1 MFALYHRPH
10 FVDPIRLIVA
20 GVNEDGTLN
29 LANGDGQ
36 IVVSNC
42 VEVKSIPQIGQC
54 VREETLESKP
64 VTETKTRKSKS
75 K

>member
-10 FVDPIRLIVA
+10 FIDPIRLIVA

-36 IVVSNC
+36 LVVTSC
-42 VEVKSIPQIGQC
+42 KVSDTPQVGQC
-54 VREETLESKP
+54 IKEETLESKP
-64 VTETKTRKSKS
+64 VTETKNRKPKSK
-75 K
+75 